1 MRMSACRQPAGLL
14 RQITQAYAIAVQ
26 IEAASPRS
34 GYRRFIDIWSDDRR
48 HVLRADLK
56 QDALRPPL

>member
-14 RQITQAYAIAVQ
+14 RQITQAYAIALQ

-34 GYRRFIDIWSDDRR
+34 GYRPSALLTFGRMIDVMSCVRI
-48 HVLRADLK
+48 
-56 QDALRPPL
+56 